1 MQGNDR
7 RGVVMAT
14 MLEAEPFL
22 QALGLER
29 LQGAPFPVYG
39 NDSLVLV
46 ISGIG
51 KANAAMAALF
61 IIIKYNI
68 SIVYNLGAAGALRPG
83 MSVGDIFQI
92 DHVIEP
98 DRPRIAGRK
107 IRVYAPDTLP
117 GFKNARLATQDRPVL
132 AAEER
137 GALAA
142 SADLVDME
150 GASVLQAC
158 RRAGARCHLFK
169 IVSDTVEHS
178 RDEDIIENIRKVRES
193 LFDFFLNEL
202 PGHGLRKN

>member
-61 IIIKYNI
+61 IIIKYNV

-83 MSVGDIFQI
+83 MSVGDIVQVEL
-92 DHVIEP
+92 VIEP

-107 IRVYAPDTLP
+107 IRVYALDTLP
-117 GFKNARLATQDRPVL
+117 DFKNARLATQDRPAVL
-132 AAEER
+132 AEER
-137 GALAA
+137 SALAA
-142 SADLVDME
+142 DADLVDME

-158 RRAGARCHLFK
+158 RRAGVRCHLFK
-169 IVSDTVEHS
+169 IVSDTAEHS
-178 RDEDIIENIRKVRES
+178 RDEDIIENIRKVRDTLCE
-193 LFDFFLNEL
+193 FFMKEL
-202 PGHGLRKN
+202 RGAGG